1 MAAPAKKWMVLLHLN
16 ARVVDGTIAAETTLS
31 PMTLLRLGA
40 ARAPKSSVR
49 QIVEAGPG
57 RQESGV
63 RLPPAVDADT
73 LSWVLDAIAPGLPRV
88 SEKLMTTLL
97 SGRGKSR

>member
-1 MAAPAKKWMVLLHLN
+1 MVLLHLN
-16 ARVVDGTIAAETTLS
+16 ARVVDGTIAAEATLP
-31 PMTLLRLGA
+31 PMTLLRPEV

-49 QIVEAGPG
+49 QIVESGP
-57 RQESGV
+57 RRRESGV
-63 RLPPAVDADT
+63 RLTPAVDADT
-73 LSWVLDAIAPGLPRV
+73 LSWVLDTIAPGLPRV